1 MEYRGSN
8 SMSNGM
14 GNSMSNW
21 VSNNSW
27 MGNWVGNN
35 SSLNNSWA
43 ILRNTF
49 IGHILNNSI
58 SIVSIFNGLNSSIR
72 ESNSVATGGSIAISG
87 FSLLEVGSAVV
98 IIDSILVSIYWR
110 FCKISSSSI
119 SSNYR
124 NSWSCR

>member
-1 MEYRGSN
+1 MGNWVGNNSWVSN

-14 GNSMSNW
+14 GN
-21 VSNNSW
+21 NSSVGNS
-27 MGNWVGNN
+27 MGNWVGNY
-35 SSLNNSWA
+35 SSLNNSWT

-58 SIVSIFNGLNSSIR
+58 SIVSIFNSLNSSIR

-98 IIDSILVSIYWR
+98 IIDSIL
-110 FCKISSSSI
+110 
-119 SSNYR
+119 
-124 NSWSCR
+124 

>member
-1 MEYRGSN
+1 
-8 SMSNGM
+8 MSNGM

-27 MGNWVGNN
+27 MGHSVGNWMGNN
-35 SSLNNSWA
+35 SSLNNSWT

-98 IIDSILVSIYWR
+98 IIDSILVGIYWR
-110 FCKISSSSI
+110 FCKISSI
-119 SSNYR
+119 SSNYGS
-124 NSWSCR
+124 SWS

>member
-1 MEYRGSN
+1 
-8 SMSNGM
+8 MSNGM

-27 MGNWVGNN
+27 MGHSVSNGMGNNSWVGNSMGNWVGNN

-58 SIVSIFNGLNSSIR
+58 SIVSIFNSLNSSIR

-98 IIDSILVSIYWR
+98 IIDSIL
-110 FCKISSSSI
+110 
-119 SSNYR
+119 
-124 NSWSCR
+124 